1 MYDKIF
7 GYTRGLGAMITGVF
21 TYLYGELNGLLIA
34 LIVAVVLDYITG
46 LIKGAML
53 KKLSSEVSFKGILR
67 KVLIL
72 FVVALA
78 HVIDNCV
85 GSGETW
91 RNIVIVF
98 YICNEGLSILENV
111 VACGLPVPEKL
122 KDILTQMKHADL
134 EKDIPQID
142 DKGGC

>member
-1 MYDKIF
+1 MYDRVFAFI
-7 GYTRGLGAMITGVF
+7 RGFGAMITGVF
-21 TYLYGELNGLLIA
+21 SYLYGELNGLLIA
-34 LIVAVVLDYITG
+34 LIVAVVLDYMTG
-46 LIKGAML
+46 LIKGAIL
-53 KKLSSEVSFKGILR
+53 KKLSSEVGFKGILR

-72 FVVALA
+72 LVVGLA

-122 KDILTQMKHADL
+122 KDILTQMKRADL
-134 EKDIPQID
+134 EKDLPQIEE
-142 DKGGC
+142 KGE